1 MIKKIKTN
9 RYLATLLVIVLLL
22 SSFSCKGKDDD
33 VIKEPFFSIEGS
45 TELLMPASGGSQD
58 YSVKSNGKWEVIRK
72 SIQTWA
78 EAKPAYGENDG
89 LFRITVAENRSNADR
104 SLSFSF
110 MLDGNELQDKISVTQ
125 EGGTNDDGDDDDDD
139 GLPLYTLYKIWDL
152 GRHNAFTDLIEF
164 GGKYFC
170 VFREGGSHVP
180 QKPEDDGKI
189 RVLVSTDGLVWKSA
203 ALIAKNGYDFRDPKL
218 SITPDGR
225 LMVLYGGA
233 VYQDGTKLNHIDH
246 VSFLDNSEAKTFTEP
261 QPIVLGAGVPSK
273 SWLWRVTWDRYNG
286 YGVAYHSSNIYL
298 LSTTNGI
305 SYTLITRLDVAGN
318 EATVDM
324 LGNGKM
330 RIIVRRGANGYVG
343 YSGKDY
349 TEWSWT
355 DMGAPLGGPDII
367 TLPNGK
373 IIIGSRSFRDNKSY
387 TSLFQLDNN
396 SNKMI
401 HLLEFPSGGDT
412 SYPGLI
418 IVNNELWVSYY
429 SSHEGKSSIYLAKV
443 RYKKLF
449 AK

>member
-164 GGKYFC
+164 EESIF
-170 VFREGGSHVP
+170 VIQEGGSHVP

-189 RVLVSTDGLVWKSA
+189 RVLVSTDG
-203 ALIAKNGYDFRDPKL
+203 
-218 SITPDGR
+218 
-225 LMVLYGGA
+225 
-233 VYQDGTKLNHIDH
+233 
-246 VSFLDNSEAKTFTEP
+246 
-261 QPIVLGAGVPSK
+261 
-273 SWLWRVTWDRYNG
+273 
-286 YGVAYHSSNIYL
+286 
-298 LSTTNGI
+298 
-305 SYTLITRLDVAGN
+305 
-318 EATVDM
+318 
-324 LGNGKM
+324 
-330 RIIVRRGANGYVG
+330 
-343 YSGKDY
+343 
-349 TEWSWT
+349 
-355 DMGAPLGGPDII
+355 
-367 TLPNGK
+367 
-373 IIIGSRSFRDNKSY
+373 
-387 TSLFQLDNN
+387 
-396 SNKMI
+396 
-401 HLLEFPSGGDT
+401 
-412 SYPGLI
+412 
-418 IVNNELWVSYY
+418 
-429 SSHEGKSSIYLAKV
+429 
-443 RYKKLF
+443 
-449 AK
+449 